1 MSKMIQEGKRQQ
13 NLTPM
18 LEILNP
24 LVKFNPIMDIK
35 VSNLKISLVTF
46 FNPKNT
52 LLFID
57 FNILLKRKK
66 QFNKQK
72 NMMIILMS

>member
-18 LEILNP
+18 QEILNP

-66 QFNKQK
+66 
-72 NMMIILMS
+72 